1 MICLNSEDLDTKP
14 HTHLEI
20 HPSLIMGTMGNLIVF
35 PENNPPTR
43 NSFSCG
49 QSKQACSAYHSNY
62 NVRIDKAAVLLNYG
76 QTPLVKTRFLEYI
89 NNEECPYGEN
99 TIVAIMCYGGYN
111 MEDSVLMNEGSL
123 KRGLFNTTYFT
134 GYEAHEEIKETT
146 DGKVETIFSNIM
158 DNGDIVGIKT
168 GYDYSKLDKYGIV
181 REGTIVDDKTILIG
195 MYTTNEGRK
204 IDASR
209 GTKKGQLGVV
219 DKTFITEGEEG
230 RTHSKS

>member
-111 MEDSVLMNEGSL
+111 IGRFCINE
-123 KRGLFNTTYFT
+123 
-134 GYEAHEEIKETT
+134 
-146 DGKVETIFSNIM
+146 
-158 DNGDIVGIKT
+158 
-168 GYDYSKLDKYGIV
+168 
-181 REGTIVDDKTILIG
+181 
-195 MYTTNEGRK
+195 
-204 IDASR
+204 
-209 GTKKGQLGVV
+209 
-219 DKTFITEGEEG
+219 
-230 RTHSKS
+230 

>member
-1 MICLNSEDLDTKP
+1 
-14 HTHLEI
+14 
-20 HPSLIMGTMGNLIVF
+20 
-35 PENNPPTR
+35 
-43 NSFSCG
+43 
-49 QSKQACSAYHSNY
+49 
-62 NVRIDKAAVLLNYG
+62 
-76 QTPLVKTRFLEYI
+76 
-89 NNEECPYGEN
+89 
-99 TIVAIMCYGGYN
+99 
-111 MEDSVLMNEGSL
+111 MNEGSL

-230 RTHSKS
+230 ETHSKKLELEIYAFLLLVIRLVPDTDKKELVV